1 MKDYNHYNYIIPSFQ
16 LFILV
21 EKTIEFLV
29 GHSRGL
35 LIPETLKGAIGD
47 EGAKRE
53 GAKSVLKHEKTHS
66 SDLNNELLS
75 ITKCG
80 CLVIKGSLIGEEA

>member
-29 GHSRGL
+29 GHSKGL
-35 LIPETLKGAIGD
+35 LVPKTLKGAIGD

-53 GAKSVLKHEKTHS
+53 GAK
-66 SDLNNELLS
+66 
-75 ITKCG
+75 
-80 CLVIKGSLIGEEA
+80 